1 MLKSRVTPTAVQ
13 SGAIGMV
20 LGGALKSM
28 CSSGLR
34 TYNSDKR
41 MAKDMLITKHKCAMT
56 HTL

>member
-28 CSSGLR
+28 CSSGLK
-34 TYNSDKR
+34 T
-41 MAKDMLITKHKCAMT
+41 
-56 HTL
+56 